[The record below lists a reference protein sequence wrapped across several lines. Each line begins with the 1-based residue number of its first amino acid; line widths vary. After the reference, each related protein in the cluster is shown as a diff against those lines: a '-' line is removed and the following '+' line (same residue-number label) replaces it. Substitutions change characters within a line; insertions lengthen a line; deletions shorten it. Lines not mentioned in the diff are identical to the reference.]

1 MSPRPAAST
10 TWLLV
15 AAGVLAAVVAAALV
29 ARGGATAPDAV
40 ADASPAATVR
50 DFLVAHRDRDVAD
63 LRATLAR
70 DLRTTCEDDEL
81 RRATRDRRDADARV
95 VLVGTEE
102 FDGTAEVEVRRTE
115 HRGEPPFGAGGYER
129 TEVFEL
135 VREGGAWRISQPPWS
150 YPTCAEWRR

>member
-1 MSPRPAAST
+1 MSPRPAGST

-29 ARGGATAPDAV
+29 ARGATAPDGV

-50 DFLVAHRDRDVAD
+50 DFLVAHRDRDVAG

-70 DLRTTCEDDEL
+70 DLRAACDEDEL

-135 VREGGAWRISQPPWS
+135 VREGGAWRISQLPWG
-150 YPTCAEWRR
+150 YPTCAEWHR